1 MGKGVLFRV
10 VYLGWEKVSCLEWY
24 TWGGKRCHHTSTTR
38 KEVTFTFGNG
48 WPYTRGQKILT
59 FGSRGDSPHHM
70 NGPKG
75 MATDDSDN
83 IYVSSEH
90 KLQKFTST
98 GELNKCV
105 GRDGGKEGEF
115 DDPRGLT
122 LCDNLVGKGV
132 LFGGVLI
139 ERGSIYI
146 LSVVDHVMIT

>member
-75 MATDDSDN
+75 MATDDSGN

-115 DDPRGLT
+115 DD
-122 LCDNLVGKGV
+122 LVGKGV

>member
-1 MGKGVLFRV
+1 
-10 VYLGWEKVSCLEWY
+10 
-24 TWGGKRCHHTSTTR
+24 
-38 KEVTFTFGNG
+38 
-48 WPYTRGQKILT
+48 
-59 FGSRGDSPHHM
+59 M

-75 MATDDSDN
+75 MATDDSGN

-90 KLQKFTST
+90 KLQKFTI
-98 GELNKCV
+98 LIKCV

-115 DDPRGLT
+115 DDPCGLT

-146 LSVVDHVMIT
+146 FCQWWTM